1 MVMSF
6 FELEIVSS
14 CVSSM
19 SFVTTMSVA
28 SPETACFSSSKVPT
42 SVAPSAAH
50 TVAGTRLRARIRAM
64 SRLAIF
70 FFMIS
75 SFCGVT
81 AVKYALA

>member
-1 MVMSF
+1 MVTVPLM
-6 FELEIVSS
+6 VSPS
-14 CVSSM
+14 VSSM
-19 SFVTTMSVA
+19 SCVTTMSVA
-28 SPETACFSSSKVPT
+28 LSVTACFRSSKVPT
-42 SVAPSAAH
+42 SVAPSSAH
-50 TVAGTRLRARIRAM
+50 TVAGTRLRVRISAM